1 MFHLNLDLLLVN
13 SLIHGIQTLL
23 AGEHRLSEER
33 LSCLR
38 YFYWFWLFLGN
49 CPRRRGR
56 FPCSKS
62 NILLIKRPFCLF
74 MMCSG
79 RNRYLKSTPTLYMR
93 NTQKNS
99 VMKHVKIRQQFVI
112 QTYWKVSLDSSSRI
126 VLWCCIHIIGM
137 FGWCLTL
144 T

>member
-33 LSCLR
+33 LSCL
-38 YFYWFWLFLGN
+38 
-49 CPRRRGR
+49 
-56 FPCSKS
+56 
-62 NILLIKRPFCLF
+62 
-74 MMCSG
+74 SG

-126 VLWCCIHIIGM
+126 VL
-137 FGWCLTL
+137 
-144 T
+144 